1 VDPRTEADFEGFV
14 ARSGRSL
21 LRTAW
26 LLTGDRG
33 HAEDIVQVA
42 LERTAQRWAR
52 LDGEPEAYAR
62 RTVVNLTIDRW
73 RRGRVRGREV
83 PLVELAPG
91 SLPFAS
97 DETGRVELRD
107 QLWSDLSGLPP
118 RERAVLVL
126 RYFCDLDEAEIA
138 RTLGVSAG
146 TVKSSASR
154 GLARLRARL
163 PSTDQLPSTQTA
175 GDG

>member
-1 VDPRTEADFEGFV
+1 VDPRAEADFEGFV

-83 PLVELAPG
+83 PFVDLVVG
-91 SLPFAS
+91 SQPFAS

-138 RTLGVSAG
+138 RTLGISVG

-163 PSTDQLPSTQTA
+163 PENDQLPSTQTT